1 MRSVSFNLPEL
12 LGLEEKPVAPDRL
25 GKHAFTRCWLDVA
38 GTGIPVYLGV
48 P

>member
-1 MRSVSFNLPEL
+1 VSFNLPES
-12 LGLEEKPVAPDRL
+12 LGPEEKWVEWCL
-25 GKHAFTRCWLDVA
+25 IGKHPFTHRRHDVA